1 MSKRSNW
8 ALPYFIF
15 LVLFVVLPLVLIVV
29 YALQDGNGGF
39 TLSNVSRFF
48 TDSDALSTFAV
59 SIEVAVENTLIC
71 LLLGYPAAYILAD
84 RNLNKSAVTVILFIL
99 PMWINALM
107 RTLATAELFNVF
119 GFTLGKGT
127 LLFGMVY
134 DYLPFMIYPIYNV
147 LLKMDKSYSEAAA
160 DLGATPIQVFGKVT
174 LPLSMPGISSGIL
187 MVFMPTVSTFAIS
200 EFLTNNKIKLF
211 GTIIQENINSSM
223 WNYGAALSLI
233 MLVIIGLTTILLGG
247 DEREVQDTGTGLYL
261 AASGAPLRTDRVHRD
276 ILLHRGQ
283 DTRELD
289 GILLRTL
296 QEHILRRSQRRS
308 RPHGR
313 HQEHPYHCVHR
324 RCCLNLARNCLGH
337 RNIQP
342 QGKEEEDNPVPEQ
355 HSDDQP

>member
-8 ALPYFIF
+8 AIPYLIF

-29 YALQDGNGGF
+29 YALQDGNGNF
-39 TLSNVSRFF
+39 TLSNVTRFF

-59 SIEVAVENTLIC
+59 SVEVAIENTLIC

-84 RNLNKSAVTVILFIL
+84 KNLNKSAVTVILFIL

-119 GFTLGKGT
+119 GFTLGKGI

-147 LLKMDKSYSEAAA
+147 LLKMDKSYAEAAS
-160 DLGATPIQVFGKVT
+160 DLGATPVQVFGKVT
-174 LPLSMPGISSGIL
+174 LPLSMPGIFSGIL

-247 DEREVQDTGTGLYL
+247 DEREVEGGT
-261 AASGAPLRTDRVHRD
+261 
-276 ILLHRGQ
+276 I
-283 DTRELD
+283 
-289 GILLRTL
+289 
-296 QEHILRRSQRRS
+296 
-308 RPHGR
+308 
-313 HQEHPYHCVHR
+313 
-324 RCCLNLARNCLGH
+324 
-337 RNIQP
+337 
-342 QGKEEEDNPVPEQ
+342 
-355 HSDDQP
+355 

>member
-8 ALPYFIF
+8 AIPYFIF

-29 YALQDGNGGF
+29 YALQDGNGSF
-39 TLSNVSRFF
+39 TLSNVTRFF

-59 SIEVAVENTLIC
+59 SVEVAIENTLIC

-84 RNLNKSAVTVILFIL
+84 KNLNKSAVTVILFIL

-147 LLKMDKSYSEAAA
+147 LLKMDKSYAEAAS
-160 DLGATPIQVFGKVT
+160 DLGATPVQVFGKVT
-174 LPLSMPGISSGIL
+174 LPLSMPGIFSGIL

-247 DEREVQDTGTGLYL
+247 DEREVEGGT
-261 AASGAPLRTDRVHRD
+261 
-276 ILLHRGQ
+276 I
-283 DTRELD
+283 
-289 GILLRTL
+289 
-296 QEHILRRSQRRS
+296 
-308 RPHGR
+308 
-313 HQEHPYHCVHR
+313 
-324 RCCLNLARNCLGH
+324 
-337 RNIQP
+337 
-342 QGKEEEDNPVPEQ
+342 
-355 HSDDQP
+355 

>member
-1 MSKRSNW
+1 MRKRSNW
-8 ALPYFIF
+8 AIPYLIF

-39 TLSNVSRFF
+39 TFGNVTRFF
-48 TDSDALSTFAV
+48 SDSDALSTFAV
-59 SIEVAVENTLIC
+59 SIEVAIENTLIC

-84 RNLNKSAVTVILFIL
+84 SSLNKSAATVILFIL

-147 LLKMDKSYSEAAA
+147 LLKMDKSYAEAAA
-160 DLGATPIQVFGKVT
+160 DLGATPAQVFRKVT

-233 MLVIIGLTTILLGG
+233 MLVIIGLTTALTGG
-247 DEREVQDTGTGLYL
+247 EERQIEGGVL
-261 AASGAPLRTDRVHRD
+261 
-276 ILLHRGQ
+276 
-283 DTRELD
+283 
-289 GILLRTL
+289 
-296 QEHILRRSQRRS
+296 
-308 RPHGR
+308 
-313 HQEHPYHCVHR
+313 
-324 RCCLNLARNCLGH
+324 
-337 RNIQP
+337 
-342 QGKEEEDNPVPEQ
+342 
-355 HSDDQP
+355 